1 MDDDTERPPAP
12 DDAELPAGTE
22 IDEVVED
29 PAATDPAGFT
39 PIAAPIYVAP
49 MPPVPVRRRQ
59 HDFTPIVIALAA
71 VLVLGAGFTVTV
83 LGESSAHRSGPQAQ
97 PTTSLRSSPAPRP
110 SADMARSGPLPLAA
124 SAPAID
130 PLEVSQA
137 DGMNAVLRESAG
149 TFTEVNTAINQVSQ
163 CTDVETAAAGIAG
176 AAQARGDQAGEAQA
190 LDVSALPEGSELQS
204 LLVQSLQASQASD
217 TEYAQ
222 WASQGTTGT
231 DGIPTCTPGAP
242 PAPSQEDEQ
251 AGTLKGQFSALWTP
265 LASRL
270 DITTPSDY

>member
-1 MDDDTERPPAP
+1 
-12 DDAELPAGTE
+12 
-22 IDEVVED
+22 
-29 PAATDPAGFT
+29 
-39 PIAAPIYVAP
+39 
-49 MPPVPVRRRQ
+49 
-59 HDFTPIVIALAA
+59 
-71 VLVLGAGFTVTV
+71 
-83 LGESSAHRSGPQAQ
+83 
-97 PTTSLRSSPAPRP
+97 
-110 SADMARSGPLPLAA
+110 
-124 SAPAID
+124 
-130 PLEVSQA
+130 
-137 DGMNAVLRESAG
+137 MNAVLRESAG
-149 TFTEVNTAINQVSQ
+149 TFAEVNTAINQVSQ

-222 WASQGTTGT
+222 WASQGTAV
-231 DGIPTCTPGAP
+231 GIPTCTPGAP

-251 AGTLKGQFSALWTP
+251 AGTLKGQFSALWSP